1 MSLLDGI
8 PGPNEAEFAGDDYS
22 HQLDHERLKTQL
34 GRIHLVM
41 SDGVW
46 RTIDEIHAITSD
58 PQASILAQ
66 LGHLRK
72 ERFGAYEVEK
82 RQRGE
87 TRGLYEYRVGEKGAG
102 VPQVRQAVTAEQ
114 EKALRAADELVTYMQ
129 HKDGCSAPRGKTCTC
144 RHDELRAQYRDARQ
158 ATRR

>member
-1 MSLLDGI
+1 VSLFEPL
-8 PGPNEAEFAGDDYS
+8 PGPDTAEFAGDDYS
-22 HQLDHERLKTQL
+22 HDLDHARLKTQI

-46 RTIDEIHAITSD
+46 RTVDEIHAITSD

-72 ERFGAYEVEK
+72 ERFGAYLVEK

-87 TRGLYEYRVGEKGAG
+87 SRGLYEYRVGDKGAG
-102 VPQVRQAVTAEQ
+102 VPQVRQSVTPEQ
-114 EKALRAADELVTYMQ
+114 ERALRAADELVAYMQ
-129 HKDGCSAPRGKTCTC
+129 HKDGCGAPRGKTCTC
-144 RHDELRAQYRDARQ
+144 RFDDLRADYREARQ